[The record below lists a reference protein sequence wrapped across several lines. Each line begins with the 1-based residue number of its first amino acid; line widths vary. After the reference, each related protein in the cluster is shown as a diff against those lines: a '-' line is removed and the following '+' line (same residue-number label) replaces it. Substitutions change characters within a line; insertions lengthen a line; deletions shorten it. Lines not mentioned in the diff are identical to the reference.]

1 MRILIVEDEAKIA
14 GYIADSLDRAGYVCA
29 TAGDGEAAC
38 DRALADGFDGIVLD
52 LALPKLDGLTVVRR
66 LRKAGIATPIVVVS
80 ARGTWM
86 ERVEG
91 IDAGADD
98 YLPKPFHAEELV
110 ARLGAV
116 IRRAGS
122 HATPRLEAAGGRL
135 SLDTRRKSI
144 RVGGEAVDL
153 TPLEFRATRYL
164 AHHKGETV
172 SRSELA
178 EHVYEGAQDRDSNAL
193 EVLIAR
199 LRKKLGGDMIATRRG
214 LGYLIPE

>member
-1 MRILIVEDEAKIA
+1 MRVLVVEDEAKIA
-14 GYIADSLDRAGYVCA
+14 SYIADSLDRAGYVSEIV
-29 TAGDGEAAC
+29 DNGEDAWF
-38 DRALADGFDGIVLD
+38 RGETETFDAIVLD
-52 LALPKLDGLTVVRR
+52 LALPRLDGLTVVRR
-66 LRKAGIATPIVVVS
+66 LRAAGVATPIIILT

-98 YLPKPFHAEELV
+98 YLPKPFHTQELV

-122 HATPRLEAAGGRL
+122 HATPLLQAAGGRL
-135 SLDTRRKSI
+135 RIDTRRMSI
-144 RVGGEAVDL
+144 YVGSDMIEL
-153 TPLEFRATRYL
+153 TPLEFRALRYL
-164 AHHKGETV
+164 AHNKGLTV

-199 LRKKLGGDMIATRRG
+199 LRKKLGGELIVTRRG
-214 LGYLIPE
+214 HGYLVTD

>member
-1 MRILIVEDEAKIA
+1 MRILVVEDEAKIA
-14 GYIADSLDRAGYVCA
+14 GYIAEGLERAGYVSEIV
-29 TAGDGEAAC
+29 DNGEDAWF
-38 DRALADGFDGIVLD
+38 RAETETFDAIVLD
-52 LALPKLDGLTVVRR
+52 LALPKLDGLSVVRR
-66 LRKAGIATPIVVVS
+66 LRAAAVTTPIIILT

-98 YLPKPFHAEELV
+98 YLPKPFHTEELV

-122 HATPRLEAAGGRL
+122 HLTPLLAAAAGRL
-135 SLDTRRKSI
+135 TIDTRRMSI
-144 RVGGEAVDL
+144 VSDGEAIDL
-153 TPLEFRATRYL
+153 TPLEFRALRYL
-164 AHHKGETV
+164 THHKGQTI

-178 EHVYEGAQDRDSNAL
+178 EHVYEGAQEHDSNAL

-199 LRKKLGGDMIATRRG
+199 LRKKLGGDMITTRRG
-214 LGYLIPE
+214 YGYLVAD